1 MIAHDSLDDH
11 QSQSTA
17 FFLGGVKRLK
27 NPAQQILWN
36 PAVDHDEYPIGE
48 TFGQF
53 ILQPPGTVA
62 RGTTMRTIHR
72 SGNPR
77 NDLRRNDSYVRIER
91 DLGGGNWSLVAW
103 DGIPETVLVWARD
116 AKCPDP
122 NNCYWSTVDV
132 FWAVP
137 PSATPGTYRIQVFG
151 AWKNGVTGAIT
162 PYQRTSLSFTV
173 Q

>member
-1 MIAHDSLDDH
+1 MVRVGDVK
-11 QSQSTA
+11 T
-17 FFLGGVKRLK
+17 FKNFLVSV
-27 NPAQQILWN
+27 PA
-36 PAVDHDEYPIGE
+36 AVDPTRYNTVVIWCE

-62 RGTTMRTIHR
+62 RGTTVRTIHR

-122 NNCYWSTVDV
+122 NNCYWSTMDV

-162 PYQRTSLSFTV
+162 PYQSTSVSFTV